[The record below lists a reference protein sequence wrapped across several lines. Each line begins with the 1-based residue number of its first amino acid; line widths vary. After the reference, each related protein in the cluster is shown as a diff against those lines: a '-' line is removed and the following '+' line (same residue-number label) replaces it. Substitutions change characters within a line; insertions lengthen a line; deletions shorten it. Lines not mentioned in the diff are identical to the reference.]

1 MDRLGLMDEPFARI
15 APHRPAAA
23 PPGVK
28 GGAKPDHRSRARRAH
43 DPHPAPG
50 RPAAGSRASDPCL
63 IGGATPSRG
72 CSVAGRT
79 SAGSPRAT
87 TAWQSTTSPRP
98 SAIGYASGRYWT
110 GQLDHGASRAEL
122 GMKLS
127 QSAEAQN
134 VSLGQIE
141 QGWHLA

>member
-1 MDRLGLMDEPFARI
+1 VPDRGGNAIERMFGRRKDVRRI
-15 APHRPAAA
+15 ATRDDRSAVNDLAAVC
-23 PPGVK
+23 P
-28 GGAKPDHRSRARRAH
+28 
-43 DPHPAPG
+43 
-50 RPAAGSRASDPCL
+50 
-63 IGGATPSRG
+63 
-72 CSVAGRT
+72 
-79 SAGSPRAT
+79 
-87 TAWQSTTSPRP
+87 PRP

-110 GQLDHGASRAEL
+110 GQLDHGASRADL